1 MNPLSSLSLDRVEFV
16 LLSLE
21 GPDQYSFVG
30 GLGVRVTELSHHLA
44 SLGYR
49 TRLYFV
55 GDPQRPFYEEL
66 DGGLLSY
73 HRWCQWISSHHPN
86 GVYHGEEVKVSDF
99 SQSVPTHIEETVLIP
114 NAERNVTTVVL
125 AEDWHTAQT
134 ATLVAQAAFR
144 RGLGNHLLVFWNANS
159 IFGFERIDWQALRQA
174 CAITTVSRYM
184 KHRMWELGVNPLV
197 IPNGIPRRWLDPPD
211 LSVGHSLREVFP
223 GLLLAK
229 VGRYHPDKRWL
240 MALDAVGEMKRMGMA
255 PKLLVRGANEPYR
268 LPITQRAW
276 EQGLVW
282 SEVKVEEPTTANI
295 LAELARH
302 KEADIL
308 ELSFFVPEDFLKSV
322 YASVDA
328 VLANSGH
335 EPFGLV
341 GLEVMATGGIA
352 FVGSTGEDYAQSF
365 VNCVVIDSEDAREV
379 TIYIKSI
386 LADSEAV
393 SNLRARAQ
401 LTASSFLW
409 EIVTEELFRKLQFV
423 ASIRGVELTS

>member
-21 GPDQYSFVG
+21 GPDPYSMVG

-55 GDPQRPFYEEL
+55 GDPNKPFYEEQ
-66 DGGLLSY
+66 GLLSY

-86 GVYHGEEVKVSDF
+86 GVYHGEDVKVSDF
-99 SQSVPTHIEETVLIP
+99 SQSVPASIEEQVLIP
-114 NAERNVTTVVL
+114 NAERGVTTIVL
-125 AEDWHTAQT
+125 AEDWQT
-134 ATLVAQAAFR
+134 ASAATQLAQAAFR
-144 RGLGNHLLVFWNANS
+144 RGLGNNLLVFWNANS

-174 CAITTVSRYM
+174 CAISTVSRYM
-184 KHRMWELGVNPLV
+184 KHRMWDLGVNPLV
-197 IPNGIPRRWLDPPD
+197 VPNGIPRRWLDPPD
-211 LSVGHSLREVFP
+211 RTIGQELREIFP

-229 VGRYHPDKRWL
+229 VGRYHQDKRWL
-240 MALDAVGEMKRMGMA
+240 MALDAVGEMKRLGMS
-255 PKLLVRGANEPYR
+255 PKLIVRGANEPYR

-282 SEVKVEEPTTANI
+282 SEVKVDDPTPANI
-295 LAELARH
+295 LAELTRH

-308 ELSFFVPEDFLKSV
+308 ELCFFVPEDFLKALYS
-322 YASVDA
+322 SVDA

-341 GLEVMATGGIA
+341 GLEVMATGGIV

-365 VNCVVIDSEDAREV
+365 VNCVVIDSEDSREV
-379 TIYIKSI
+379 TIYVKSI
-386 LADSEAV
+386 LADQEAV
-393 SNLRARAQ
+393 GNLRARAQ

-423 ASIRGVELTS
+423 ASIRGVNLTS